1 MAVNRLNVGATNQL
15 LAKASSGQS
24 TNILELQNTAGVTV
38 AGVDASGN
46 PVGGLARPPA
56 FKNLII
62 NGDMQVAQ
70 RGTSLTG
77 QTALNGY
84 PCVDRMAFYQTGT
97 GTLTLSQE
105 NDAPTG
111 SGFRKSLKVLAT
123 TGNNSLSAGAEL
135 LMIHRLEGQNLQHI
149 VKGTSSAKQLTLS
162 FWVKSNVTGTYIAA
176 LQDNDNTRYIGQSYT
191 INASA
196 TWEKKTLTFAADTT
210 GVLDNDNENSL
221 QLLMWL
227 AAGTNSTSGTLS
239 TSWASTVT
247 ANRAVGQTNMV
258 ASTNNYWQITGV
270 QLEVGSTATEFE
282 FLPADVELAQCQ
294 RYYYR
299 HNSSGAYTYFAT
311 GTAQNVNLIF
321 AGMPLPVSMRV
332 APTSIDYPAL
342 SNFWVENS
350 TGVTAT
356 SLTSIALQTT
366 VTSTNFLSLEITK
379 NSSFTGG
386 VWYRFLGNNSTT
398 AYLGASAEL

>member
-15 LAKASSGQS
+15 LAKASTGQS

-46 PVGGLARPPA
+46 PVGGLAHPA
-56 FKNLII
+56 NFKNLVI

-258 ASTNNYWQITGV
+258 ALTNNYWQVTGV

-282 FLPADVELAQCQ
+282 FKPYGQELQECQ
-294 RYYYR
+294 RYYWRYGD
-299 HNSSGAYTYFAT
+299 SSAF
-311 GTAQNVNLIF
+311 
-321 AGMPLPVSMRV
+321 
-332 APTSIDYPAL
+332 APTGGIGRAISTTASLIIVSLPQTMRAKPSSVEY
-342 SNFWVENS
+342 SNLAVS
-350 TGVTAT
+350 TLGVAEYAVT
-356 SLTSIALQTT
+356 SLSINSNSNQA
-366 VTSTNFLSLEITK
+366 VTLNA
-379 NSSFTGG
+379 G
-386 VWYRFLGNNSTT
+386 VASGLTLGTFYGLINNNSTSG
-398 AYLGASAEL
+398 YLGVSAEL